1 MKKISLFLN
10 TFEFANNRE
19 SFGEKVT
26 KNKFITGNFTG
37 KGFGYFLYVC
47 FVMGAPVYRIVLN
60 AR

>member
-37 KGFGYFLYVC
+37 KGFGYFYMY
-47 FVMGAPVYRIVLN
+47 VMGAPVYRIVLN

>member
-26 KNKFITGNFTG
+26 KNKFITVTLLERDLDIF
-37 KGFGYFLYVC
+37 YMY
-47 FVMGAPVYRIVLN
+47 VMGAPVYRIVLN